1 MKRLLLKNWRAK
13 LMSLVVAI
21 AVWYVIKR
29 DVEVTPEPW
38 RGEKN
43 AAQQSRE

>member
-1 MKRLLLKNWRAK
+1 
-13 LMSLVVAI
+13 MSLVVAI

-43 AAQQSRE
+43 AIGHSKE